1 MHCLMNTAC
10 DCLVRVTDLLEYFN
24 LDEEDRGGGGHLTQM
39 HMLDLPLVIIDSLQ
53 IFTDDNL

>member
-1 MHCLMNTAC
+1 MNTAC